1 LTKRAKNSTILS
13 FNLMHAP
20 SRTIRSTAVFP
31 DHDMPI
37 AVMRLA
43 NHGQTALHA
52 HDFHELVLIT
62 SGAGR
67 HITARG
73 AYPLKAGDAFL
84 IRGSTRHGY
93 AETSR
98 LELVNIL
105 FNPRQARLPLAE
117 LDLGAVPGYH
127 ALFSIEPHLRQAG
140 RSGPR
145 LGLNTAQLE
154 QAAAIIGELEA
165 ELQARRPG
173 ARFMASSHL
182 MRLIGFLSRCYSALQ
197 EPRATPVLGI
207 SRALSHIEAHY
218 AEPLT
223 VAQLARVAGMSP
235 STFMRR
241 FRDAVGRSPVDTL
254 IHTRI
259 ARACERL
266 RHDSDLKLAAIADTC
281 GFADAN
287 YFSRLFRRV
296 MGCTPRAYRAL
307 TAAPALPPG

>member
-1 LTKRAKNSTILS
+1 MTPAEPRK
-13 FNLMHAP
+13 
-20 SRTIRSTAVFP
+20 IRSAAVFR

-37 AVMRLA
+37 AVMRMH
-43 NHGQTALHA
+43 NHGQAALHS

-62 SGAGR
+62 GGAGQ
-67 HITARG
+67 HITAGG
-73 AYPLKAGDAFL
+73 AYPLKIGDVFL

-93 AETSR
+93 AETDN
-98 LELVNIL
+98 LDLVNIL

-117 LDLGAVPGYH
+117 LDLGSVPGYH
-127 ALFSIEPHLRQAG
+127 ALFKIEPRLRQTG
-140 RSGPR
+140 RDGLR
-145 LGLNTAQLE
+145 LGLTAAQLE
-154 QAAAIIGELEA
+154 LAAAIVGDLEA

-173 ARFMASSHL
+173 GRFMACGHL

-207 SRALSHIEAHY
+207 SRALSHIEQHY

-223 VAQLARVAGMSP
+223 VAQLARVAGMSE

-241 FRDAVGRSPVDTL
+241 FRDAVGRAPVDTL
-254 IHTRI
+254 VHTRI

-266 RHDSDLKLAAIADTC
+266 RHDDDLKLAAIADAC
-281 GFADAN
+281 GFADAS

-307 TAAPALPPG
+307 GAAPLR